1 MRMDPAYR
9 PFFAHVY
16 AVCWPWL
23 WWNLVWFT
31 AWRKRTGRRAFIS
44 VDKYGN
50 IYIRYVGDAKEANPL
65 PAWRPR
71 WDDPSL
77 ESDLPQGVEL
87 DLNPASGMA
96 RIYPFLFRAIYG
108 PFMGHAQPTSAPVR
122 APP

>member
-1 MRMDPAYR
+1 MRMDSAYR

-50 IYIRYVGDAKEANPL
+50 IYIRYIGDAKEANPL

-77 ESDLPQGVEL
+77 ESDLPQGV
-87 DLNPASGMA
+87 NPASGMA

-108 PFMGHAQPTSAPVR
+108 PFMGQRRAIAAPVR